1 MYRVGIDLGG
11 TNIAVGVVNEDYE
24 IISYTT
30 VPTEARRPA
39 EQVIATMAQAVNTVL
54 EQAGIR
60 VEDCAGIGVGAPGTC
75 DEKNGVVYRSYSMDW
90 TDLPLANM
98 LKEYFPVPVLV
109 DNDANCA
116 ALAEVKAGAAKG
128 RENIVLVTL
137 GTGIGS
143 GIVLGGRIYSGLKGN
158 GAEMGHMMLQF
169 EGGRPCFCGRR
180 GCWDAYASA
189 MALVHQAEEAAR
201 EHPESLLSRLDKIDG
216 KSVFDAADRGDVTAQ
231 VVLER
236 YCRYLAVGISNIVN
250 ALAPEM
256 ILVGGGISRQGD
268 RILTPVREYVA
279 QNCFDKRPEALP
291 VIAPAQMGNE
301 AGIVGAAAL
310 AE

>member
-98 LKEYFPVPVLV
+98 LKKYFPVPVLV

-116 ALAEVKAGAAKG
+116 ALAEGKAGGKPG
-128 RENIVLVTL
+128 LTVEPPLTVENP
-137 GTGIGS
+137 
-143 GIVLGGRIYSGLKGN
+143 
-158 GAEMGHMMLQF
+158 
-169 EGGRPCFCGRR
+169 EGGYS
-180 GCWDAYASA
+180 DEMKMIYH
-189 MALVHQAEEAAR
+189 LV
-201 EHPESLLSRLDKIDG
+201 
-216 KSVFDAADRGDVTAQ
+216 
-231 VVLER
+231 
-236 YCRYLAVGISNIVN
+236 
-250 ALAPEM
+250 
-256 ILVGGGISRQGD
+256 
-268 RILTPVREYVA
+268 
-279 QNCFDKRPEALP
+279 
-291 VIAPAQMGNE
+291 
-301 AGIVGAAAL
+301 
-310 AE
+310 

>member
-30 VPTEARRPA
+30 VPTQAQRSAQE
-39 EQVIATMAQAVNTVL
+39 VIATMAQAVRTVL
-54 EQAGIR
+54 EQAGIK
-60 VEDCAGIGVGAPGTC
+60 ETDCVSIGVGAPGTC
-75 DEKNGVVYRSYSMDW
+75 DVKNGVVYRSYSLDW
-90 TDLPLANM
+90 TDVPLAQM
-98 LKEYFPVPVLV
+98 LGEYFSIPVLV

-128 RENIVLVTL
+128 KENIVLVTL

-143 GIVLGGRIYSGLKGN
+143 GIVLNGRIFSGLKGN
-158 GAEMGHMMLQF
+158 GAEMGHMMLQLDG
-169 EGGRPCFCGRR
+169 EVCFCGRK

-189 MALVHQAEEAAR
+189 HSLIHQAEKAAR
-201 EHPESLLSRLDKIDG
+201 EHPESMLNQLEKIDG
-216 KSVFDAADRGDVTAQ
+216 KSVFDTADRGDATAQ
-231 VVLER
+231 AVIER
-236 YCRYLAVGISNIVN
+236 YCFYLAVGISGIVN

-256 ILVGGGISRQGD
+256 ILVGGGVSRQGD
-268 RILTPVREYVA
+268 RILDPVRKYLAE
-279 QNCFDKRPEALP
+279 NCFDKRPEALP
-291 VIAPAQMGNE
+291 IVAAAQMGNE

-310 AE
+310 S

>member
-1 MYRVGIDLGG
+1 M
-11 TNIAVGVVNEDYE
+11 
-24 IISYTT
+24 
-30 VPTEARRPA
+30 
-39 EQVIATMAQAVNTVL
+39 
-54 EQAGIR
+54 
-60 VEDCAGIGVGAPGTC
+60 
-75 DEKNGVVYRSYSMDW
+75 
-90 TDLPLANM
+90 
-98 LKEYFPVPVLV
+98 
-109 DNDANCA
+109 
-116 ALAEVKAGAAKG
+116 
-128 RENIVLVTL
+128 
-137 GTGIGS
+137 
-143 GIVLGGRIYSGLKGN
+143 
-158 GAEMGHMMLQF
+158 
-169 EGGRPCFCGRR
+169 
-180 GCWDAYASA
+180 
-189 MALVHQAEEAAR
+189 
-201 EHPESLLSRLDKIDG
+201 
-216 KSVFDAADRGDVTAQ
+216 TAQ

>member
-128 RENIVLVTL
+128 RENFFFFYI
-137 GTGIGS
+137 GTC
-143 GIVLGGRIYSGLKGN
+143 L
-158 GAEMGHMMLQF
+158 
-169 EGGRPCFCGRR
+169 CFCFVFGGR

-189 MALVHQAEEAAR
+189 TALVHQAEEAAR

-236 YCRYLAVGISNIVN
+236 YCRYLAVGISNIVT
-250 ALAPEM
+250 ALAPEL

>member
-11 TNIAVGVVNEDYE
+11 TNIAVGVVNEDYK

-39 EQVIATMAQAVNTVL
+39 EQVIATMAQAVNTAL

-75 DEKNGVVYRSYSMDW
+75 DVKNGVVYRSYSMDW
-90 TDLPLANM
+90 TDLPLADM

-158 GAEMGHMMLQF
+158 GAEMGHMMLRF
-169 EGGRPCFCGRR
+169 EGAGR
-180 GCWDAYASA
+180 ASA
-189 MALVHQAEEAAR
+189 GAEGAGMRMPPPRRWFIRQRRPR
-201 EHPESLLSRLDKIDG
+201 ESIRSL
-216 KSVFDAADRGDVTAQ
+216 
-231 VVLER
+231 
-236 YCRYLAVGISNIVN
+236 C
-250 ALAPEM
+250 
-256 ILVGGGISRQGD
+256 
-268 RILTPVREYVA
+268 
-279 QNCFDKRPEALP
+279 
-291 VIAPAQMGNE
+291 
-301 AGIVGAAAL
+301 
-310 AE
+310 